1 MKELKL
7 VNASKNRPKTPE
19 PTAAASSTSAV
30 IAKPSCSQKDQ
41 SPAVPYEPKF
51 EEISLYMSEDD
62 VKLIETIVESYWKA
76 YR

>member
-7 VNASKNRPKTPE
+7 VNASKNKPKTPE
-19 PTAAASSTSAV
+19 PTAASQPSAA

-51 EEISLYMSEDD
+51 EEISLYMSDED